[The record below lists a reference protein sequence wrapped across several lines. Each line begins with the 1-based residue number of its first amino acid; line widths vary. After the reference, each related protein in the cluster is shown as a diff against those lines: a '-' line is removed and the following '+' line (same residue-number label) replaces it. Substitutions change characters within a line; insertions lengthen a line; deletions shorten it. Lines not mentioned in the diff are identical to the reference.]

1 MPLAMY
7 TSVLPLGAGEII
19 LRLLGAM
26 LIGIIIGTEREYTNR
41 PAGMRTHMLVAIGS
55 CAVAVT
61 GQLIFLQYYQF
72 GAMPDPAR
80 LSAQVIAGVGFLGAG
95 TILREGFSVKG
106 LTTAASIWSVACLGI
121 AVGGGYYVLAAAGTV
136 CIFITLTLF
145 DYLQKKML
153 RISKETYYI
162 IVSCTDVA
170 AALNAVDALVK
181 KCGGTK
187 ISSMEVNAEDAEG
200 VTIRFTVIFNGRDVC
215 KRPPEFV
222 ASLSAEPFVTAVSIS
237 AASAE

>member
-1 MPLAMY
+1 MPMY
-7 TSVLPLGAGEII
+7 ASVLSLGTGEII

-26 LIGIIIGTEREYTNR
+26 LIGIVIGTEREYSHR

-55 CAVAVT
+55 CAVMVT
-61 GQLIFLQYYQF
+61 SQLIFLQYYQL

-106 LTTAASIWSVACLGI
+106 LTTAASIWAVACLGI
-121 AVGGGYYVLAAAGTV
+121 AVGGGYYALAAIGTV

-145 DYLQKKML
+145 DFLQKKML
-153 RISKETYYI
+153 RISKETYFI

-181 KCGGTK
+181 KYGGTK
-187 ISSMEVNAEDAEG
+187 ISSMEVDTEDPEDIS
-200 VTIRFTVIFNGRDVC
+200 IRFTVIFNGRDVR

-222 ASLSAEPFVTAVSIS
+222 ASLSVEPFITTVSIS